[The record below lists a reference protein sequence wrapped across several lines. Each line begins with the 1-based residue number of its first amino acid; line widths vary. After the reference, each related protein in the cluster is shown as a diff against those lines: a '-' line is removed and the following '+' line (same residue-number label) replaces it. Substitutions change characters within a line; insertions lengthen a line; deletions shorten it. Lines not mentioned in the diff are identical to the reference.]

1 MRRPNRNIEIFSL
14 SAIDLFACALG
25 AFVILTI
32 LLFPFYQRT
41 LPLIQQVAALTSQL
55 AASQLAQVAAQSAAQ
70 DQSNQIDQLKGQLQ
84 ALQAQAA
91 DVGKLQAQVQALQR
105 QLAQQAATPQPRPQP
120 SRFVILGIDPKVKS
134 YVILVD
140 MSGSIAQVRWQSR
153 VLNTFASIIKDMDA
167 SYSIQV
173 IGFQGDAGQTRLPQW
188 LQGNQLAPLNPQN
201 KAEATSFVQGLMA
214 RVDGG
219 TPTFAALR
227 AALEYNA
234 EAIILI
240 SDGAPTPDG
249 SAPQVVSEITRLNA
263 GRKIIHCVAVG
274 NFTTDTRFIEFL
286 TQLAERNNGQVAA
299 SAGIRP

>member
-1 MRRPNRNIEIFSL
+1 MRRPSRNIEIFSL
-14 SAIDLFACALG
+14 SALDLFACALG
-25 AFVILTI
+25 AFIIITI
-32 LLFPFYQRT
+32 LLFPFYQKT
-41 LPLIQQVAALTSQL
+41 LPLIQQVSALTSQL
-55 AASQLAQVAAQSAAQ
+55 SASQAAAQAQ
-70 DQSNQIDQLKGQLQ
+70 AKEIEQLKGQLQ
-84 ALQAQAA
+84 AAQAQAA
-91 DVGKLQAQVQALQR
+91 DIGKLQAQVQALQR

-140 MSGSIAQVRWQSR
+140 MSGSIAQVRWQGR

-173 IGFQGDAGQTRLPQW
+173 IGFQGDGGQIRLPQW
-188 LQGNQLAPLNPQN
+188 QSGNQLAALNPQN
-201 KAEATSFVQGLMA
+201 KAEATSFVQGLMS

-219 TPTFAALR
+219 TPTLAALR
-227 AALEYNA
+227 AALDYNA

-240 SDGAPTPDG
+240 SDGAPSPDG
-249 SAPQVVSEITRLNA
+249 SAPYVVSEITRLNA

-274 NFTTDTRFIEFL
+274 NFTTDTRFIDFL

>member
-1 MRRPNRNIEIFSL
+1 MRRPSRNIEIFSL
-14 SAIDLFACALG
+14 SALDLFACALG
-25 AFVILTI
+25 AFIIITI
-32 LLFPFYQRT
+32 LLFPFYQKT
-41 LPLIQQVAALTSQL
+41 LPLIQQVSALTSQL
-55 AASQLAQVAAQSAAQ
+55 SASQAAAEAQAKE
-70 DQSNQIDQLKGQLQ
+70 IDQLKGQLQ
-84 ALQAQAA
+84 AAQAQAA
-91 DVGKLQAQVQALQR
+91 DIGKLQAQVQALQR

-120 SRFVILGIDPKVKS
+120 SRFVILGIDPRVKS

-140 MSGSIAQVRWQSR
+140 MSGSIAQVRWQGR

-173 IGFQGDAGQTRLPQW
+173 IGFQGDGGQIRLPQW
-188 LQGNQLAPLNPQN
+188 QSGNQLAPLSPQN
-201 KAEATSFVQGLMA
+201 KAEATSFVQGLMS

-219 TPTFAALR
+219 TPTLAALR
-227 AALEYNA
+227 AALDYNA

-240 SDGAPTPDG
+240 SDGAPSPDG
-249 SAPQVVSEITRLNA
+249 SAPYVVSEITRLNA

-274 NFTTDTRFIEFL
+274 NFTTDTRFIDFL

>member
-1 MRRPNRNIEIFSL
+1 MRRPSRNIEIFSL
-14 SAIDLFACALG
+14 SALDLFACALG
-25 AFVILTI
+25 AFIIITI
-32 LLFPFYQRT
+32 LLFPFYQKT
-41 LPLIQQVAALTSQL
+41 LPLIQQVSALTSQL
-55 AASQLAQVAAQSAAQ
+55 SASQAAAEAQAKE
-70 DQSNQIDQLKGQLQ
+70 IDQLKGQLQ
-84 ALQAQAA
+84 AAQAQAA
-91 DVGKLQAQVQALQR
+91 DIGKLQAQVQALQR

-140 MSGSIAQVRWQSR
+140 MSGSIAQVRWQGR

-173 IGFQGDAGQTRLPQW
+173 IGFQGDGGQIRLPQW
-188 LQGNQLAPLNPQN
+188 QQGNQLAPLSPQN
-201 KAEATSFVQGLMA
+201 KADATSFVQGLMS

-219 TPTFAALR
+219 TPTLAALR

-240 SDGAPTPDG
+240 SDGAPSPDG
-249 SAPQVVSEITRLNA
+249 SAPYVVSEITRLNA

>member
-1 MRRPNRNIEIFSL
+1 MRRPSRNIEIFSL
-14 SAIDLFACALG
+14 SALDLFACALG
-25 AFVILTI
+25 AFIIITI
-32 LLFPFYQRT
+32 LLFPFYQKT
-41 LPLIQQVAALTSQL
+41 LPLIQQVSALTSQL
-55 AASQLAQVAAQSAAQ
+55 NAAQAAAQ
-70 DQSNQIDQLKGQLQ
+70 DQSNQIDTLKGQLQ
-84 ALQAQAA
+84 QAQAQAA

-120 SRFVILGIDPKVKS
+120 SRFVILGIDPRVKS
-134 YVILVD
+134 YVILID

-173 IGFQGDAGQTRLPQW
+173 IGFQGDGGQIRLPQW
-188 LQGNQLAPLNPQN
+188 QQGNQLASLTPQN
-201 KAEATSFVQGLMA
+201 KADATGFVQGLMS

-227 AALEYNA
+227 AALDYNA
-234 EAIILI
+234 EAIILV

>member
-1 MRRPNRNIEIFSL
+1 MRRPSRNIEIFSL
-14 SAIDLFACALG
+14 SALDLFACALG
-25 AFVILTI
+25 AFIIVTI
-32 LLFPFYQRT
+32 LLFPFYQKT
-41 LPLIQQVAALTSQL
+41 LPLMQQVSALSSQL
-55 AASQLAQVAAQSAAQ
+55 AASQAAAQ
-70 DQSNQIDQLKGQLQ
+70 DQAQQIEQLKGQLQ
-84 ALQAQAA
+84 QAQAQAA
-91 DVGKLQAQVQALQR
+91 DIGKLQAQVQALQR

-120 SRFVILGIDPKVKS
+120 SRFVILGIDPRVKS

-140 MSGSIAQVRWQSR
+140 MSGSIAQVRWQGR
-153 VLNTFASIIKDMDA
+153 VLNTFASIVKDMDA

-173 IGFQGDAGQTRLPQW
+173 IGFQGDGGQTRLPQW
-188 LQGNQLAPLNPQN
+188 LPGNQLAPLNPQN
-201 KAEATSFVQGLMA
+201 KAQATSFVQGLMA

-219 TPTFAALR
+219 TPTLAALR
-227 AALEYNA
+227 AALEYDA

-240 SDGAPTPDG
+240 SDGAPSPDG
-249 SAPQVVSEITRLNA
+249 SAPYVVSEITRLNA

>member
-1 MRRPNRNIEIFSL
+1 MRRPSRNIEIFSL
-14 SAIDLFACALG
+14 SALDLFACALG
-25 AFVILTI
+25 AFIIITI
-32 LLFPFYQRT
+32 LLFPFYQKT
-41 LPLIQQVAALTSQL
+41 LPLIQQVKALSGQL
-55 AASQLAQVAAQSAAQ
+55 SAAQAAAQ
-70 DQSNQIDQLKGQLQ
+70 DQSNQIDKLKGQLQ

-91 DVGKLQAQVQALQR
+91 DVGRLQAQVQALQR

-140 MSGSIAQVRWQSR
+140 MSGSIAQVRWQGR

-173 IGFQGDAGQTRLPQW
+173 IGFQGDGGQIRLPQW
-188 LQGNQLAPLNPQN
+188 QQGNQLAPLNPQN
-201 KAEATSFVQGLMA
+201 KGAAISFVQGLMQ

-219 TPTFAALR
+219 TPTLSALR
-227 AALEYNA
+227 AALDYNA

-249 SAPQVVSEITRLNA
+249 SAPYVVSEITRLNA

-274 NFTTDTRFIEFL
+274 NFTTDTRFIDFL
-286 TQLAERNNGQVAA
+286 TQLADGNNGQVAA

>member
-1 MRRPNRNIEIFSL
+1 MRRPSRNIEIFSL
-14 SAIDLFACALG
+14 SALDLFACALG
-25 AFVILTI
+25 AFIIITI
-32 LLFPFYQRT
+32 LLFPFYQKT
-41 LPLIQQVAALTSQL
+41 LPLIQQVSALTSQL
-55 AASQLAQVAAQSAAQ
+55 NAAQAAAQ
-70 DQSNQIDQLKGQLQ
+70 DQSNQIDTLKGQLQ
-84 ALQAQAA
+84 QAQAQAA

-120 SRFVILGIDPKVKS
+120 SRFVILGIDPRVKS
-134 YVILVD
+134 YVILID

-173 IGFQGDAGQTRLPQW
+173 IGFQGDGGQIRLPQW
-188 LQGNQLAPLNPQN
+188 QQGNQLASLTPQN
-201 KAEATSFVQGLMA
+201 KAEATGFVQSLMS

-234 EAIILI
+234 EAIILV

-274 NFTTDTRFIEFL
+274 NFTTDTRFIDFL

>member
-1 MRRPNRNIEIFSL
+1 MRRPSRNIEIFSL
-14 SAIDLFACALG
+14 SALDLFACALG
-25 AFVILTI
+25 AFIIITI
-32 LLFPFYQRT
+32 LLFPFYQKT
-41 LPLIQQVAALTSQL
+41 LPLIQQVSALTSQL
-55 AASQLAQVAAQSAAQ
+55 SASQAAADAQAKE
-70 DQSNQIDQLKGQLQ
+70 IDQLKGQLQ
-84 ALQAQAA
+84 AAQAQAA
-91 DVGKLQAQVQALQR
+91 DIGKLQAQVQALQR

-120 SRFVILGIDPKVKS
+120 SRFVILGIDPRVKS

-140 MSGSIAQVRWQSR
+140 MSGSIAQVRWQGR

-173 IGFQGDAGQTRLPQW
+173 IGFQGDGGQIRLPQW
-188 LQGNQLAPLNPQN
+188 QQGNQLAPLSPQN
-201 KAEATSFVQGLMA
+201 KADATNFVQGLMS

-219 TPTFAALR
+219 TPTLAALR
-227 AALEYNA
+227 AALDYNA

-240 SDGAPTPDG
+240 SDGAPSPDG
-249 SAPQVVSEITRLNA
+249 SAPYVVSEITRLNG

-274 NFTTDTRFIEFL
+274 NFTTDTRFIDFL

>member
-1 MRRPNRNIEIFSL
+1 MRRPSRNIEIFSL
-14 SAIDLFACALG
+14 SALDLFACALG
-25 AFVILTI
+25 AFIIITI
-32 LLFPFYQRT
+32 LLFPFYQKT
-41 LPLIQQVAALTSQL
+41 LPLIQQVSALTSQL
-55 AASQLAQVAAQSAAQ
+55 SASQAAAQAQ
-70 DQSNQIDQLKGQLQ
+70 TKEIDQLKGQLQ
-84 ALQAQAA
+84 AAQAQAA
-91 DVGKLQAQVQALQR
+91 DIGKLQAQVQALQR

-120 SRFVILGIDPKVKS
+120 SRFVILGIDPRVKS

-140 MSGSIAQVRWQSR
+140 MSGSIAQVRWQGR

-173 IGFQGDAGQTRLPQW
+173 IGFQGDGGQIRLPQW
-188 LQGNQLAPLNPQN
+188 QPGNQLAPLNPQN
-201 KAEATSFVQGLMA
+201 KAQATSFVQGLMS

-219 TPTFAALR
+219 TPTLAALR
-227 AALEYNA
+227 AALDYNA

-240 SDGAPTPDG
+240 SDGAPSPDG
-249 SAPQVVSEITRLNA
+249 SAPYVVSEITRLNA

-274 NFTTDTRFIEFL
+274 NFTTDTRFIDFL

>member
-1 MRRPNRNIEIFSL
+1 MRRPSRNIEIFSL
-14 SAIDLFACALG
+14 SALDLFACALG
-25 AFVILTI
+25 AFIIITI
-32 LLFPFYQRT
+32 LLFPFYQKT
-41 LPLIQQVAALTSQL
+41 LPLIQQVSALTSQL
-55 AASQLAQVAAQSAAQ
+55 SASQAAAQAQ
-70 DQSNQIDQLKGQLQ
+70 AKEIDQLKGQLQ
-84 ALQAQAA
+84 AAQAQAA
-91 DVGKLQAQVQALQR
+91 DIGKLQAQVQALQR

-120 SRFVILGIDPKVKS
+120 SRFVILGIDPRVKS

-140 MSGSIAQVRWQSR
+140 MSGSIAQVRWQGR

-173 IGFQGDAGQTRLPQW
+173 IGFQGDGGQIRLPQW
-188 LQGNQLAPLNPQN
+188 QQGNQLAPLSPQN
-201 KAEATSFVQGLMA
+201 KADATNFVQGLMS

-219 TPTFAALR
+219 TPTLAALR
-227 AALEYNA
+227 AALDYNA

-240 SDGAPTPDG
+240 SDGAPSPDG
-249 SAPQVVSEITRLNA
+249 SAPYVVSEITRLNG

-274 NFTTDTRFIEFL
+274 NFTTDTRFIDFL

>member
-1 MRRPNRNIEIFSL
+1 MRRPSRNIEIFSL

-25 AFVILTI
+25 AFIIVTI
-32 LLFPFYQRT
+32 LLFPFYQKT

-55 AASQLAQVAAQSAAQ
+55 SAAQ
-70 DQSNQIDQLKGQLQ
+70 ASAEQQAKEIEELKGQLQ
-84 ALQAQAA
+84 AAQAQAA
-91 DVGKLQAQVQALQR
+91 DVGRLQAQVQALQR
-105 QLAQQAATPQPRPQP
+105 QLAQQAATPQPRPVP

-134 YVILVD
+134 YVVLID
-140 MSGSIAQVRWQSR
+140 MSGSIAQVRWQTR
-153 VLNTFASIIKDMDA
+153 VLNTFASIINEMDA

-173 IGFQGDAGQTRLPQW
+173 IGFQGDGGQIRLPQW
-188 LQGNQLAPLNPQN
+188 QPGRQLAPLNPQN
-201 KAEATSFVQGLMA
+201 KAAAISFVQGLMA
-214 RVDGG
+214 QVDGG
-219 TPTFAALR
+219 TPTLAALR

-234 EAIILI
+234 EAIILV

-249 SAPQVVSEITRLNA
+249 SAPFVVSEITRLNA

-286 TQLAERNNGQVAA
+286 TQLAQRNNGQVAA

>member
-1 MRRPNRNIEIFSL
+1 MRRPSRNIEIFSL
-14 SAIDLFACALG
+14 SALDLFACALG
-25 AFVILTI
+25 AFIIITI
-32 LLFPFYQRT
+32 LLFPFYQKT
-41 LPLIQQVAALTSQL
+41 LPLIQQVSALTSQL
-55 AASQLAQVAAQSAAQ
+55 NAAQAAAQ
-70 DQSNQIDQLKGQLQ
+70 DQSNQIDTLKGQLQ
-84 ALQAQAA
+84 QAQAQAA

-120 SRFVILGIDPKVKS
+120 SRFVILGIDPRVKS
-134 YVILVD
+134 YVILID

-173 IGFQGDAGQTRLPQW
+173 IGFQGDGGQIRLPQW
-188 LQGNQLAPLNPQN
+188 QQGNQLASLTPQN
-201 KAEATSFVQGLMA
+201 KAEATGFVQSLMS

-227 AALEYNA
+227 AALDYNA
-234 EAIILI
+234 EAIILV

-274 NFTTDTRFIEFL
+274 NFTTDTRFIDFL

>member
-1 MRRPNRNIEIFSL
+1 MRRPSRNIEIFSL
-14 SAIDLFACALG
+14 SALDLFACALG
-25 AFVILTI
+25 AFIIITI
-32 LLFPFYQRT
+32 LLFPFYQKT
-41 LPLIQQVAALTSQL
+41 LPLIQQVSALSNQL
-55 AASQLAQVAAQSAAQ
+55 AATQAAAQ
-70 DQSNQIDQLKGQLQ
+70 DQAQQIEQLKGQLQ
-84 ALQAQAA
+84 QAQAQAA

-120 SRFVILGIDPKVKS
+120 SRFVILGIDPRVKS

-173 IGFQGDAGQTRLPQW
+173 IGFQGDGGQVRLPQW
-188 LQGNQLAPLNPQN
+188 LPGNQLAALNPQN
-201 KAEATSFVQGLMA
+201 KAQATSFVQGLMS

-219 TPTFAALR
+219 TPTLAALR
-227 AALEYNA
+227 AALDYSA

-240 SDGAPTPDG
+240 SDGAPSPDG
-249 SAPQVVSEITRLNA
+249 SAPFVVQEITRLNA

>member
-1 MRRPNRNIEIFSL
+1 MRRPSRNIEIFSL
-14 SAIDLFACALG
+14 SALDLFACALG
-25 AFVILTI
+25 AFIIITI
-32 LLFPFYQRT
+32 LLFPFYQKT
-41 LPLIQQVAALTSQL
+41 LPLIQQVSALTSQL
-55 AASQLAQVAAQSAAQ
+55 SASQAAAQAQ
-70 DQSNQIDQLKGQLQ
+70 AKEIDQLKGQLQ
-84 ALQAQAA
+84 AAQAQAA
-91 DVGKLQAQVQALQR
+91 DIGKLQAQVQALQR

-140 MSGSIAQVRWQSR
+140 MSGSIAQVRWQGR

-173 IGFQGDAGQTRLPQW
+173 IGFQGDGGQIRLPQW
-188 LQGNQLAPLNPQN
+188 QQGNQLAALNPQN
-201 KAEATSFVQGLMA
+201 KADATSFVQGLMS

-219 TPTFAALR
+219 TPTLAALR
-227 AALEYNA
+227 AALDYNA

-240 SDGAPTPDG
+240 SDGAPSPDG
-249 SAPQVVSEITRLNA
+249 SAPYVVSEITRLNA

>member
-1 MRRPNRNIEIFSL
+1 MRRPSRNIEIFSL
-14 SAIDLFACALG
+14 SALDLFACALG
-25 AFVILTI
+25 AFIIITI
-32 LLFPFYQRT
+32 LLFPFYQKT
-41 LPLIQQVAALTSQL
+41 LPLIQQVSALTSQL
-55 AASQLAQVAAQSAAQ
+55 SASQAAAEAQAKE
-70 DQSNQIDQLKGQLQ
+70 IDQLKGQLQ
-84 ALQAQAA
+84 AAQAQAA
-91 DVGKLQAQVQALQR
+91 DIGKLQAQVQALQR

-120 SRFVILGIDPKVKS
+120 SRFVILGIDPRVKS

-173 IGFQGDAGQTRLPQW
+173 IGFQGDGGQIRLPQW
-188 LQGNQLAPLNPQN
+188 QQGNQLAALNPQN
-201 KAEATSFVQGLMA
+201 KADATSFVQGLMS

-219 TPTFAALR
+219 TPTLAALR
-227 AALEYNA
+227 AALDYNA

-240 SDGAPTPDG
+240 SDGAPSPDG
-249 SAPQVVSEITRLNA
+249 SAPYVVSEITRLNA